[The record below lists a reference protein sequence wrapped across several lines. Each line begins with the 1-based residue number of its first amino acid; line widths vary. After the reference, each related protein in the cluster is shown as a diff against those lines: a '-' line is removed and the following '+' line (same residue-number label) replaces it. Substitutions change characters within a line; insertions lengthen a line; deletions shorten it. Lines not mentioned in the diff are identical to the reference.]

1 MGRQASHRMG
11 QAVVDLNLL
20 PICWILEVEKKER
33 ELNRCR
39 TLAGLERSD
48 DTVVDKSMTRALPH
62 QLTARLSAFPK
73 YFGNASKELKI
84 TEEAFERFET

>member
-1 MGRQASHRMG
+1 MG
-11 QAVVDLNLL
+11 QVVIDLNHL
-20 PICWILEVEKKER
+20 PICWILEVEEKGR

-39 TLAGLERSD
+39 TLAGLEIRRHGG
-48 DTVVDKSMTRALPH
+48 VKKSLTSPH

-84 TEEAFERFET
+84 RDEAFERFET